1 MNERLA
7 GGLWCRDVLVLLD
20 DFVDAR
26 LESDRLS
33 SVHAHLAECD
43 ECSRFGTAYAGVV
56 EALRSGAQSPLDAQR
71 LQRLSERLDGE
82 V

>member
-26 LESDRLS
+26 LEPDRLT
-33 SVHAHLAECD
+33 SVLAHLAECD

-56 EALRSGAQSPLDAQR
+56 AALRSGTQTPLGAER
-71 LQRLSERLDGE
+71 LQRLNERLEGE